1 MLPELHQHPN
11 RAPQP
16 RRQLVDEL
24 AGELRRER
32 PVTAGVHH
40 GGDVG
45 GGEAVGDV
53 AEVVVV
59 PLRRRVGELHQRRD
73 RRGVVDG
80 AVPHLLGLGVLQPAH
95 VVVPLSALPVPA
107 PQRARLRRRRL
118 VALRPLPAEHR
129 VEGVHAALH
138 ALAPAAVVPVAE
150 LVVDEVLQRGQ
161 QPAEEDGEQHHAA
174 VRAPIPR
181 LVRQV
186 LLQQRPHLCPE
197 SGLRAPPRGRVS
209 SFRSGHNGRRPQRG
223 GEGGRGAGGGRR
235 RERPPRSRAGGA
247 AAAAAGAGR
256 GPPLRLSGGRD
267 CELGGRLLHPLARW
281 GPRTWICPPRSA
293 PPPGAPAMSPARPP
307 GPPWPLAKSDD
318 LFRKNS
324 DKILLNRRPG
334 GGGPAGQGGRG
345 KARALPAV
353 PREPEKPLTRPPIPT
368 RPPAR
373 CKKWPPLPWRGHFL
387 QALRASRSERR
398 RASLVPAPAPG
409 PAWRWPAAGGGS
421 AAPPGRS
428 GP

>member
-1 MLPELHQHPN
+1 MQQFVPRF
-11 RAPQP
+11 RAWYARFFCSSARTCVRNPDCVRP
-16 RRQLVDEL
+16 RGV
-24 AGELRRER
+24 ASA
-32 PVTAGVHH
+32 PSAPATTAG
-40 GGDVG
+40 GRSGAAREG
-45 GGEAVGDV
+45 GGQVEGAAGSGHP
-53 AEVVVV
+53 AAAPGERQQQQQQQRAGAL
-59 PLRRRVGELHQRRD
+59 PSASGRPGLRVG
-73 RRGVVDG
+73 
-80 AVPHLLGLGVLQPAH
+80 
-95 VVVPLSALPVPA
+95 
-107 PQRARLRRRRL
+107 
-118 VALRPLPAEHR
+118 
-129 VEGVHAALH
+129 
-138 ALAPAAVVPVAE
+138 
-150 LVVDEVLQRGQ
+150 
-161 QPAEEDGEQHHAA
+161 
-174 VRAPIPR
+174 
-181 LVRQV
+181 
-186 LLQQRPHLCPE
+186 
-197 SGLRAPPRGRVS
+197 
-209 SFRSGHNGRRPQRG
+209 
-223 GEGGRGAGGGRR
+223 
-235 RERPPRSRAGGA
+235 
-247 AAAAAGAGR
+247 
-256 GPPLRLSGGRD
+256 
-267 CELGGRLLHPLARW
+267 GGRLLHPLARW